1 MVTGYIYAAGTSQVS
16 LTGTE
21 NTVGNYVQA
30 SGDSQIQMDGTI
42 NTVKAGVW
50 SNGSSS
56 KVILSA
62 TDTNRVQ
69 NANNLDKAVYASGGG
84 TIDLT
89 DRKSV
94 V

>member
-62 TDTNRVQ
+62 TDTNRVKMPIILIKRYMQ
-69 NANNLDKAVYASGGG
+69 
-84 TIDLT
+84 
-89 DRKSV
+89 V
-94 V
+94 VVVLSI